1 MKSIIAFFEEI
12 PDYRI
17 DRGKLHNLA
26 EIIVMSLYGLL
37 CGGTNWVDIQEIC
50 DERVDELK
58 KFLTLKNGVPSV
70 CTFRRVMSAIDS
82 KYLGGLL
89 TKQSKNICNELN
101 GKTIAID
108 GKTIRGSHDKAN
120 GKEAF
125 HALNAF
131 VTEHHTVIRQLIG
144 NKKES
149 EITMIPQIVEGLDI
163 KGATI
168 TIDAIGCQTDITQNI
183 IKRKADY
190 LIGLKKN
197 QPQAMKDVKELFDL
211 ITKQNLSEGVD
222 CWQKHDKG
230 HGRLE
235 DRYVLSADLSVYP
248 LESLKKFKGIKS
260 VVRVNSVVN
269 RSGSQSLEYRY
280 YISSQPINAKKQGET
295 VRAQVNFQSK
305 CKILQAGLR
314 SSSAKHSRAVF
325 HRGTFPGRL
334 FIRYTPSRYKSRCE
348 TVGTPV
354 DTADLC
360 ACLLDI
366 CACKGPGS
374 LYVSLRALPGPVPRR
389 EGRERKRASFPRDKG
404 VPCHFVKGFRGIN
417 PRAAEA
423 ALRFIPRSP
432 DYVPAPGSETAFS
445 GSGMSGLLGISN
457 GYAPV
462 E

>member
-1 MKSIIAFFEEI
+1 M
-12 PDYRI
+12 
-17 DRGKLHNLA
+17 
-26 EIIVMSLYGLL
+26 
-37 CGGTNWVDIQEIC
+37 
-50 DERVDELK
+50 
-58 KFLTLKNGVPSV
+58 
-70 CTFRRVMSAIDS
+70 
-82 KYLGGLL
+82 
-89 TKQSKNICNELN
+89 
-101 GKTIAID
+101 
-108 GKTIRGSHDKAN
+108 
-120 GKEAF
+120 
-125 HALNAF
+125 
-131 VTEHHTVIRQLIG
+131 
-144 NKKES
+144 
-149 EITMIPQIVEGLDI
+149 
-163 KGATI
+163 
-168 TIDAIGCQTDITQNI
+168 
-183 IKRKADY
+183 
-190 LIGLKKN
+190 
-197 QPQAMKDVKELFDL
+197 
-211 ITKQNLSEGVD
+211 
-222 CWQKHDKG
+222 
-230 HGRLE
+230 
-235 DRYVLSADLSVYP
+235 
-248 LESLKKFKGIKS
+248 
-260 VVRVNSVVN
+260 
-269 RSGSQSLEYRY
+269 
-280 YISSQPINAKKQGET
+280 
-295 VRAQVNFQSK
+295 VNFQSK
-305 CKILQAGLR
+305 CKILQAGFR

-389 EGRERKRASFPRDKG
+389 EGRERKRASFPQDKG